1 MERKEAGWEFLWVAK
16 RKLLWGVVF
25 GLMMALP
32 GISGAQMKVDVNL
45 LVSTVDGGARVNTI
59 YTGQF
64 TDSHTKEVQQ
74 NQYLNNVFGKGGPTT
89 VGVEFQT
96 NGNSEIVFAGLS
108 ILKEDLG
115 KGETKMLTALEK
127 IGTGNEDLSASFVAA
142 GGSQIRVT
150 ETVHVTQASTLG
162 GNLVYQVQSSGVG
175 SMEAG
180 VVGKLCTECV
190 KCEEPSNKGRMED
203 LRLQT
208 GLQVQQAQ
216 GNLMTGFQY
225 VEAHVDLSGQYSG
238 IFQTIIAPPK

>member
-1 MERKEAGWEFLWVAK
+1 MKRKEAGWKFLWVAK

-45 LVSTVDGGARVNTI
+45 RASTVDGVARVNTI
-59 YTGQF
+59 YTSQF
-64 TDSHTKEVQQ
+64 TNSQAKEVQQ
-74 NQYLNNVFGKGGPTT
+74 NQYLNNVLGFGGPTT

-96 NGNSEIVFAGLS
+96 NGNSEIAFAGLS
-108 ILKEDLG
+108 ILKKDPG
-115 KGETKMLTALEK
+115 NGETTMLTALEK
-127 IGTGNEDLSASFVAA
+127 IGTGSEDLRASFVAA

-180 VVGKLCTECV
+180 VVGKLCTECL
-190 KCEEPSNKGRMED
+190 KCEEPSNKGKIED
-203 LRLQT
+203 LRLQA
-208 GLQVQQAQ
+208 GLQIQQAQ
-216 GNLMTGFQY
+216 GNLMTGIQH
-225 VEAHVDLSGQYSG
+225 VEAHVDFSGKYSG
-238 IFQTIIAPPK
+238 IFQAIVGPTN

>member
-1 MERKEAGWEFLWVAK
+1 MKRKEAGWKFLWAAK
-16 RKLLWGVVF
+16 HKLLWGVVF
-25 GLMMALP
+25 GLMMALT

-59 YTGQF
+59 YTSQF
-64 TDSHTKEVQQ
+64 TDIHTKEVQQ
-74 NQYLNNVFGKGGPTT
+74 NQYLNNVLGFGGPTT

-115 KGETKMLTALEK
+115 KDEATGRGLTALEK
-127 IGTGNEDLSASFVAA
+127 IATGNEEFAAA

-150 ETVHVTQASTLG
+150 ETVHATQGSTLD
-162 GNLVYQVQSSGVG
+162 GNLLYVVQSSGVG
-175 SMEAG
+175 VMQAG